1 MAAELGRVT
10 AAVTAAVM
18 GVETAA
24 VTAGAVETVAVAPG
38 PVMVMV
44 MVMATG
50 MANAKTRTAVRD
62 LGRVRERARAV
73 TEGRRDLR
81 QGASTKSPARLF
93 RRC

>member
-1 MAAELGRVT
+1 MAAELGR
-10 AAVTAAVM
+10 VTAAVM

-24 VTAGAVETVAVAPG
+24 VTVGAVETVVVAVAPG

-44 MVMATG
+44 MGMATG